1 MVKTNPR
8 QRKDVVLSMV
18 VKKYILTDEPVS
30 SAYIAEEYERD
41 ISSATIRNILAELES
56 DGYLM
61 HPHTSAGRIPTQRGY
76 RYYVDFLMNEIV
88 LVEEERRRI
97 HTEYDRGVRE
107 LEALMEKT
115 SVIVSEL
122 THCASIVAIDG
133 YPRGYSLRGMSYL
146 VEAVN
151 MQNFRQMA
159 EILRALEE
167 KDRIL
172 EVLRRDLDK
181 KIKIY
186 IGQETS
192 CDAFGDCAMAVSHF
206 RTRRGPAGHIAVLGS
221 TRMDYERVV
230 SALEYVSELM
240 AELG

>member
-1 MVKTNPR
+1 MGRSDPR
-8 QRKDVVLSMV
+8 ERKDVVLSMV
-18 VKKYILTDEPVS
+18 VRKYILIDEPVS

-88 LVEEERRRI
+88 LVDEERRRI
-97 HTEYDRGVRE
+97 LTEYERGVRE
-107 LEALMEKT
+107 LETLMEKT
-115 SVIVSEL
+115 SAIVSDL
-122 THCASIVAIDG
+122 THCASIVALDG
-133 YPRGYSLRGMSYL
+133 YPRGYSLRGMNYL

-151 MQNFRQMA
+151 DQDLRQMA
-159 EILRALEE
+159 LILKTLEQ

-186 IGQETS
+186 IGQETA
-192 CDAFGDCAMAVSHF
+192 CDAFGNCAMAVSHF
-206 RTRRGPAGHIAVLGS
+206 RTRGGPAGHIAVLGS

-240 AELG
+240 EEIG